1 MEESNN
7 EAMAVGLELLEERR
21 EMAFVRM
28 IAQKQKVERYFNR
41 KTNLR
46 HFMVGDY
53 VLRKVTLA
61 TRDAS
66 RRSLKSSSTLKKNAE
81 ITASDEG
88 FNNFKKEHLNICI
101 AELYDILVS
110 AHYLKIKDLVDI
122 CAWAI
127 YDKIKNKSIKAITEM
142 LEIENDLTPVEEA
155 NINKETSGAFE
166 GDENDNT
173 INWGSNNIW

>member
-1 MEESNN
+1 
-7 EAMAVGLELLEERR
+7 MAS
-21 EMAFVRM
+21 
-28 IAQKQKVERYFNR
+28 
-41 KTNLR
+41 T
-46 HFMVGDY
+46 
-53 VLRKVTLA
+53 
-61 TRDAS
+61 
-66 RRSLKSSSTLKKNAE
+66 SSSTTAEIIRMVTLKTSDNGKFYLEESLAFQFELIKNMIKEEGLSIISLPIMVNTEALIKIIEYLKKNAE

-173 INWGSNNIW
+173 IN